1 MSTVSGLQTPGFC
14 TKEFTSTPGNVGAVG
29 SMIDYFLIGKKAR
42 KQVAN
47 VKVVRGAEIRVL
59 ITLYI

>member
-1 MSTVSGLQTPGFC
+1 
-14 TKEFTSTPGNVGAVG
+14 
-29 SMIDYFLIGKKAR
+29 MIDYFLIGKKAR

-47 VKVVRGAEIRVL
+47 VKVVRGAETEVL